1 MKPKIVLL
9 VLVAAALAGAGG
21 WFAAKQSPS
30 PAAPSGSNGR
40 KVLFYQSPMHPW
52 IKSDKPGKCTICGM
66 NLTPVYE
73 GEKPLDVG
81 KGTVVLSS
89 NSINVIH
96 VETTEVNKQPL
107 RRTLN
112 VAGTIDDND
121 ARHRI
126 LSAYVDGRIDKL
138 FVNFVGAEVK
148 EGEPLA
154 TIYSTALLNAQREYM
169 NLSRQLSGQTSADLR
184 KITQD
189 LLTAAAQRLKQ
200 LGMSEAQLKQLPE
213 KPDADIHTSIL
224 APMSGTVVS
233 RNVYEGQYVKEGEK
247 LFEIADFST
256 MWFVFD
262 AYERDLNW
270 LRVGQKVEITTPAAS
285 GKTFQGTIS
294 FIDPNIKE
302 MTRSAKVR
310 VEVPNPLIEAN
321 GQKHRELY
329 HKLYAQ
335 GTVQIETPEVITAP
349 RTAVLAP
356 GAQAVV
362 YVARDG
368 GAYERRQVKLGRSG
382 DDAWEILEGLA
393 AGERV
398 VTTGNMLIDAQA
410 QLNESVHAREDDTPS
425 VAEATGHKAVALDAH
440 QQQSAQ
446 DLMRLADTMGQALAA
461 DNVEAFRT
469 ESEKLKAVLP
479 HLKESF
485 AASPPEWV
493 GLAEKVE
500 AAAHFPEVAD
510 LAAARKVFLPFSMAA
525 VELARKARAQE
536 KQFRSLRIYQCP
548 MVNQAVPG
556 AAKRGFWVQAA
567 GPLRNPF
574 FGSDML
580 DCGSEVK

>member
-1 MKPKIVLL
+1 M
-9 VLVAAALAGAGG
+9 
-21 WFAAKQSPS
+21 
-30 PAAPSGSNGR
+30 
-40 KVLFYQSPMHPW
+40 
-52 IKSDKPGKCTICGM
+52 
-66 NLTPVYE
+66 
-73 GEKPLDVG
+73 
-81 KGTVVLSS
+81 
-89 NSINVIH
+89 
-96 VETTEVNKQPL
+96 
-107 RRTLN
+107 
-112 VAGTIDDND
+112 
-121 ARHRI
+121 
-126 LSAYVDGRIDKL
+126 
-138 FVNFVGAEVK
+138 NFVGAEVK

-154 TIYSTALLNAQREYM
+154 TIYSTPLLNARREYM
-169 NLSRQLSGQTSADLR
+169 NLFRQLSGQPSADLR

-189 LLTAAAQRLKQ
+189 LFTAAAQRLKQ
-200 LGMSEAQLKQLPE
+200 LGMSEAQLKELPE
-213 KPDADIHTSIL
+213 KPDADIQTSIL

-233 RNVYEGQYVKEGEK
+233 RNVYEGQYVKEGER
-247 LFEIADFST
+247 LFEIADFAT
-256 MWFVFD
+256 MWFIFD

-270 LRVGQKVEITTPAAS
+270 LQVGQKVEITTPAAS
-285 GKTFQGTIS
+285 GKAFQGTIS

-310 VEVPNPLIEAN
+310 VEVPNPLIETN

-335 GTVQIETPEVITAP
+335 GIVQIETTEVVSAP

-362 YVARDG
+362 YVAREG

-410 QLNESVHAREDDTPS
+410 QLNASAHAMDDNTTS
-425 VAEATGHKAVALDAH
+425 TAEASVPKPAALDNH

-446 DLMRLADTMGQALAA
+446 DLMRLADSMGQALAA
-461 DNVEAFRT
+461 DNLETFRT
-469 ESEKLKAVLP
+469 ESGKLKTVLP

-485 AASPPEWV
+485 ASSGERAD
-493 GLAEKVE
+493 LAAKIE

-536 KQFRSLRIYQCP
+536 KPFRSLKIYQCP

-556 AAKRGFWVQAA
+556 AAKRGFWVQSA